1 MQEEPEARVHLD
13 LVLAEGEYALP
24 DFIVTARCTMGSSIA
39 SMRSPMFSMM
49 TGKPFSIE
57 RSSTCTMSLLPS
69 RVTCRPRSFSRS
81 LSHATPWSCGSMSS
95 GQRFEQLTIAPF
107 SELTGSDGRP
117 CVFHAAISASDVMI
131 ESTFA
136 SGFIGTGWPPAAVRR
151 YGSHVSSSSAMRNGL
166 VNGPMYEMN
175 ADASS
180 TSPTSSSPAA
190 WRSVMPFAQRTSS
203 SRARR

>member
-1 MQEEPEARVHLD
+1 
-13 LVLAEGEYALP
+13 
-24 DFIVTARCTMGSSIA
+24 
-39 SMRSPMFSMM
+39 
-49 TGKPFSIE
+49 
-57 RSSTCTMSLLPS
+57 
-69 RVTCRPRSFSRS
+69 
-81 LSHATPWSCGSMSS
+81 MSS

-117 CVFHAAISASDVMI
+117 CVFHPAISASDVMI

-203 SRARR
+203 EPSAAVRRCARSSLSWPFSANSTASRLSFSALLYSSVRMSSCACSSATCSFTIASSPFAFSSSSVDSCTLMRFGSTSIQMS